1 MRCRDQGLLHRYSLP
16 IFSIPPLIQLIRPL
30 LRNWRL
36 QIACLCSSPKADCII
51 DRLVFLVSSRSAE
64 SHNFHFFSD
73 HDLLM
78 KYAQAQHT

>member
-1 MRCRDQGLLHRYSLP
+1 MPCRDQGLLHRKSLP
-16 IFSIPPLIQLIRPL
+16 FSLSLPPLIQLIRPL

-36 QIACLCSSPKADCII
+36 QIARLCSSPKADCII
-51 DRLVFLVSSRSAE
+51 DRLVFLISSRSAE

-78 KYAQAQHT
+78 KYAQHT

>member
-1 MRCRDQGLLHRYSLP
+1 MMRRPRTSAPQESP
-16 IFSIPPLIQLIRPL
+16 IFSSLPPLIQLIRPL

-36 QIACLCSSPKADCII
+36 QIARLCSSPKADCII
-51 DRLVFLVSSRSAE
+51 DRLVFLISSRSAE

-78 KYAQAQHT
+78 KYAQHT